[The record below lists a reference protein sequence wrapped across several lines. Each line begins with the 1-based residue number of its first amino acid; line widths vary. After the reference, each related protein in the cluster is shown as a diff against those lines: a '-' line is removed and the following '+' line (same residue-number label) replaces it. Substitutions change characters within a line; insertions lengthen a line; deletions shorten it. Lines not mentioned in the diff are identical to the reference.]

1 MITNE
6 RQYKI
11 TKNQLA
17 AFEQAH
23 AVALTKGPAPDVHP
37 RIHQAMHEGLASQ
50 IDDLRDQVGQYEA
63 LKAGLVRRRV
73 LTSVLDL
80 LPALI
85 EARIAAGLT
94 QKTLSERLGVAEQQI
109 QRYEATT
116 YAGVSIERVQAVAD
130 AVGLKITEELTYPVQ
145 DTA

>member
-11 TKNQLA
+11 TKSQLE

-23 AVALTKGPAPDVHP
+23 AQALAKEPAPGVHP
-37 RIHQAMHEGLASQ
+37 RIHQAMQEGLASQ
-50 IDDLRDQVGQYEA
+50 ISDLREQIERYQA
-63 LKAGLVRRRV
+63 LKAGLVPGTV
-73 LTSVLDL
+73 VNSVLGL

-94 QKTLSERLGVAEQQI
+94 QRMLSERLGIAEQQV

-130 AVGLKITEELTYPVQ
+130 AVGLRITEELTYHI
-145 DTA
+145 A

>member
-11 TKNQLA
+11 TKNQLE

-23 AVALTKGPAPDVHP
+23 AEALTKGPAPGVHP

-50 IDDLRDQVGQYEA
+50 IDDLRVQIQQYEA
-63 LKAGLVRRRV
+63 LKAGVIRRRV

-94 QKTLSERLGVAEQQI
+94 QKTLSERLGVAEQQV

-130 AVGLKITEELTYPVQ
+130 AVGLKITEELTYPVHG
-145 DTA
+145 TA